1 MERKLAAEAGR
12 PAPRFTPASTPA
24 VTVPGVGAG
33 AGAGSGGG
41 PSGSL
46 AGVVGGVGLD
56 GMTLDMKTMCVCG
69 LLDEGR
75 WCAWEVCVCGSPP
88 NWLLGRTTAFC
99 LCLVSLVLDM
109 AWRDVVQRKSPFV
122 PLFAFF
128 FPCVHTHAQAHAHG

>member
-56 GMTLDMKTMCVCG
+56 GMTLDMKTMCVCC
-69 LLDEGR
+69 LLDEGW
-75 WCAWEVCVCGSPP
+75 WCAWEVCVVGAHSIGSSARLLLFVFGVPSAGHGLVGCG
-88 NWLLGRTTAFC
+88 GT
-99 LCLVSLVLDM
+99 
-109 AWRDVVQRKSPFV
+109 
-122 PLFAFF
+122 
-128 FPCVHTHAQAHAHG
+128 